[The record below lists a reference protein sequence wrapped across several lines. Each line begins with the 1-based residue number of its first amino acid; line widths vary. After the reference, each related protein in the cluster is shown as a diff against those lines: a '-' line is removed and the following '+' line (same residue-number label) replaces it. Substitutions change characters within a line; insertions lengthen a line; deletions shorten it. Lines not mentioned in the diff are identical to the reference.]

1 MHTLY
6 ERECCPQLLFTIK
19 IIEDTRMPED
29 SLTSRVLSKE
39 VLIGLLGL
47 LLLGLVA
54 AGMVVPGVVT
64 WF

>member
-1 MHTLY
+1 MS
-6 ERECCPQLLFTIK
+6 
-19 IIEDTRMPED
+19 ED
-29 SLTSRVLSKE
+29 SLTSRVFSKE

-47 LLLGLVA
+47 ILLGLVA